1 VPRVPDDASENFRLL
16 GRMKKIRRARSLV
29 MAWLDGRLV
38 FTNYLTQISASAE
51 PETARIL
58 HFFDGW
64 AEPSQLFSS
73 MPEYSPRSLLAG
85 IRDLLRNTFLLKEG
99 TAEAER
105 DADMERVWSGWL
117 PHGSFHFGT
126 KDVEFLSLEQTG
138 RLMKRYMAESPQPP
152 LIKKYP
158 KAAVVSLPSAHG
170 KSKDGEF
177 TRVLMA
183 RRTHRDFSL
192 KPLSQDAISRLL
204 YYTWGVTGTLEA
216 PPFGQ
221 LFHKTSPSGGARH
234 PGEVYLLALRVEG
247 LARGLYHYD
256 GLHHR
261 LKKIRRVDAAKKAVE
276 YSAGHEFLQ
285 QAAAVFIMTA
295 VFPRVLWKY
304 RFARA
309 YRVVLLDAGHLCQT
323 FCLVATWLGLAPFC
337 TAALKDSLI
346 ERDLGIDGIRE
357 APLYLAAVGVPPDGK
372 LRNRR

>member
-1 VPRVPDDASENFRLL
+1 LEPPNDRAANSHLL
-16 GRMKKIRRARSLV
+16 GTAKRVRRARSLV
-29 MAWLDGRLV
+29 MAWRDGRFV
-38 FTNYLTQISASAE
+38 FTNYLTQISAAAE
-51 PETARIL
+51 PEAVRIL
-58 HFFDGW
+58 HFFESW

-73 MPEYSPRSLLAG
+73 MPEYTRRSLLAG
-85 IRDLLRNTFLLKEG
+85 IKDLLRNSFLVKEG

-105 DADMERVWSGWL
+105 DADLERVWSGWL
-117 PHGSFHFGT
+117 PHGSFHFST
-126 KDVEFLSLEQTG
+126 KDVEFLSLPQTG

-158 KAAVVSLPSAHG
+158 KAQVIPLPSSGSA
-170 KSKDGEF
+170 DGEF

-183 RRTHRDFSL
+183 RRTHRDFSP
-192 KPLSQDAISRLL
+192 KPLAQDAISKLL

-216 PPFGQ
+216 PPFGR

-234 PGEVYLLALRVEG
+234 PGEVYLLALRVKG
-247 LARGLYHYD
+247 LAQGLYHYD
-256 GLHHR
+256 GMHHQ
-261 LKKIRRVDAAKKAVE
+261 LQKIRRVGAGKKAVE
-276 YSAGHEFLQ
+276 YSADHEFLE

-295 VFPRVLWKY
+295 VFPRVIWKY

-337 TAALKDSLI
+337 TAALRDTLI
-346 ERDLGIDGIRE
+346 EKDLGIDGIRE
-357 APLYLAAVGVPPDGK
+357 APLYLAAVGVPPAGK